1 MAASEAQVLFL
12 PLSSLVVTPHATL
25 NLPSWNSIKSPWV
38 GSHWPAWSCVHL
50 GANHVV
56 AQRWGSADWL
66 GLWGTPLLCGWQAH
80 GGTCW
85 PAPEVGAPAVLGDP
99 QVRVLGPQ
107 RGRPGF
113 GDQDVPTGTYLN
125 EWTVLSSDPSC
136 VSASCLDAGGW
147 HHTHPPSLSGMSTP
161 GSSPQH
167 RPAGVSPLS
176 LSTEAR
182 RQQAQQV
189 SPTLSPLSP
198 ITQVR
203 GPSGAGEVGPTASLG
218 GLMLFPGGRTLNIF
232 LTFFLFFCGQI
243 FKDMGNAE
251 IKWPGVPCVHLS

>member
-12 PLSSLVVTPHATL
+12 PLGSLVVTPHATL
-25 NLPSWNSIKSPWV
+25 NLRSWNSIKSPWA
-38 GSHWPAWSCVHL
+38 GSHWPAWSCVRL

-56 AQRWGSADWL
+56 AQRWGRADWL
-66 GLWGTPLLCGWQAH
+66 GLWDTPLRGGWQAH
-80 GGTCW
+80 PGTCW
-85 PAPEVGAPAVLGDP
+85 SALEVGAPAVLGDP
-99 QVRVLGPQ
+99 QGRVLGPQ

-113 GDQDVPTGTYLN
+113 GDQDVPTGPYLN

-136 VSASCLDAGGW
+136 VSASCPDAGGW
-147 HHTHPPSLSGMSTP
+147 HHSHPPSLSGMSTP

-203 GPSGAGEVGPTASLG
+203 GPRGAGEVGPTMPLWEALCSFQG
-218 GLMLFPGGRTLNIF
+218 
-232 LTFFLFFCGQI
+232 
-243 FKDMGNAE
+243 AE
-251 IKWPGVPCVHLS
+251 R